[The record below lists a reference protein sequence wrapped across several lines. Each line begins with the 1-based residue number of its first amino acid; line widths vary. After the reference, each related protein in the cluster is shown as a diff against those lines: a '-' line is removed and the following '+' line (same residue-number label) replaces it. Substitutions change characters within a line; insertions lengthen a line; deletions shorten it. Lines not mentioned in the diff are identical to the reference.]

1 MKKGW
6 IIGIIGVILIVAL
19 VIMFYPRPIEDLTQV
34 EYDISKEERITFLSG
49 WINTLEECKGY
60 SEFSSREEMIN
71 SGYDQ
76 FCWDAT
82 DVDDF
87 NLNKLKELEGIKGV
101 ALSTSISPGSD
112 SRCNLI
118 WEYEYEYVGSRL
130 FHRVLE
136 IYNCEDKFYIN
147 AYEYPGPLKRN
158 IYMINPTEDTLGILK
173 EKSIEERYQEILG
186 AIQEGNDYG
195 ISNNLSDYCFPWR
208 TYEKNCYYS
217 ASKNY
222 VLFIG
227 SNLSEFS
234 REQRLNI
241 CYELAHSGSVADCL
255 RRINESEEC
264 LNYANSNEYLTT
276 LCNYKTGVLPYPN
289 QAGIPSEVKTYPLVR
304 FSD

>member
-6 IIGIIGVILIVAL
+6 IIGVIGVILIVAL
-19 VIMFYPRPIEDLTQV
+19 VVIFYPKPYSIEEK
-34 EYDISKEERITFLSG
+34 EYDATKEEPITFLSG

-60 SEFSSREEMIN
+60 STFSSQEEMIN
-71 SGYDQ
+71 AGYSQ

-82 DVDDF
+82 DVDDT
-87 NLNKLKELEGIKGV
+87 NLSKLKSLENIKGIPI
-101 ALSTSISPGSD
+101 ATSSLPNDAPFSG
-112 SRCNLI
+112 CNLI
-118 WEYEYEYVGSRL
+118 WRYEYEYIGARL
-130 FHRVLE
+130 FHRALE
-136 IYNCEDKFYIN
+136 VYECEDKVYLD
-147 AYEYPGPLKRN
+147 AYAYPGFSERTV
-158 IYMINPTEDTLGILK
+158 YRINPSQEIIDILK
-173 EKSIEERYQEILG
+173 DQRYLDILK

-289 QAGIPSEVKTYPLVR
+289 QAGIPSEVKTYPFVY
-304 FSD
+304 FN